1 MDPTQDPS
9 SQATKPGWQTSE
21 VYVGIASALAVVLGK
36 LTDVQSIVVGI
47 VAVAYIIARSYSKGV
62 VARGAAYVATSKEAD
77 KQ

>member
-36 LTDVQSIVVGI
+36 LTDVQSVVVGV

-62 VARGAAYVATSKEAD
+62 IAKARSMSRLAKEGC
-77 KQ
+77 